1 MIIFLI
7 ENDLFSLGGKSLT
20 KELEDKFPR
29 TSTVFLN
36 NRNSLEV
43 SELISSSK
51 PLLTS
56 KWLIKSNNLKQ
67 TTLMNFIDKLGD
79 NILILKYQKR
89 SSEVDDSMK
98 LLKSKSIKFS
108 LIDSFNL
115 SDEKLISYV
124 SEELSI
130 SEYDAKTLVTRCNSY
145 LPYINES
152 VFALKSLNR
161 VVSRKDI
168 LNFVVKRSSFNT
180 LSLFNHLI
188 GFKPSSQEVVSRFIY
203 DFRYAFKW
211 LKGDLLE
218 KIDDAILIYN
228 LMSEGIL
235 SPRNYKEF
243 DYPRKLKISEYLLK
257 TLIIDTYK
265 SVSIETLVFTK
276 LSLEKINHTYELLE
290 LCTK

>member
-20 KELEDKFPR
+20 KELESKFPR
-29 TSTVFLN
+29 TSTLFLN
-36 NRNSLEV
+36 NRNLLDV

-67 TTLMNFIDKLGD
+67 TTLMNFVDKLGD

-98 LLKSKSIKFS
+98 LLKSKNIKFS

-130 SEYDAKTLVTRCNSY
+130 SEHDAKTLVTRCNSY

-161 VVSRKDI
+161 PIVRKDI

-218 KIDDAILIYN
+218 KIEDAILIYN

-235 SPRNYKEF
+235 SPKNYKEF

-257 TLIIDTYK
+257 SLIIDIYK